1 MAKGKVTN
9 IKTKMKPDFN
19 GFISK
24 IRIDAKSDIP
34 EITFQENKRNSTGLV
49 VFKGRE
55 KPLDS
60 FLKSMQDL
68 SEVFCE
74 ICELEDKKDD
84 VLITTVN
91 FSEKGGVIISGQ
103 VPLDNGVPQP
113 LCINT
118 PHIMIE
124 AEKGYT
130 IPTYAIEQLDE
141 LKNQAIL
148 YAQGETAEKQGELFD
163 KAEVS

>member
-1 MAKGKVTN
+1 MQKATFPKSHSKKINGTERGEVT
-9 IKTKMKPDFN
+9 
-19 GFISK
+19 
-24 IRIDAKSDIP
+24 
-34 EITFQENKRNSTGLV
+34 
-49 VFKGRE
+49 FKGRE